1 MNPTR
6 LESVRSTLRQNRVI
20 IAASG
25 NEVVHHPFD
34 ATRNRHADAAQ
45 AVAAIVVAIRVT
57 QIHGIQNDREN
68 IQDENV
74 HRPMIAQANRAKV
87 AVTDMTST
95 QEKKATQEVIATKE
109 VDTELHTLLLL
120 SKKNKQYKIS

>member
-6 LESVRSTLRQNRVI
+6 LESVRSTLRPNRVI

-34 ATRNRHADAAQ
+34 ATRNRHVDAAQ

>member
-6 LESVRSTLRQNRVI
+6 LESVRSTLRPNRVI

-34 ATRNRHADAAQ
+34 ATRNRHVDAAQ

-68 IQDENV
+68 IQDVNV

-87 AVTDMTST
+87 AVTDMIST